1 MTSLKYGLV
10 LGLLLLQ
17 FPNYT
22 KKWVG
27 SDVPGHSFAKFEDF
41 NGKQDFKVKLDKKD
55 SFLFNYNTNV
65 NAGALH
71 LTVKSSGK
79 TLLDKD
85 LKGSESGQLK
95 VENTSGE
102 DYKFIF
108 KAKHA
113 NGSFDITYKK
123 I

>member
-1 MTSLKYGLV
+1 MLLGVLLV
-10 LGLLLLQ
+10 Q

-22 KKWVG
+22 KKWEG

-41 NGKQDFKVKLDKKD
+41 NGKQDFKIKLDKKD
-55 SFLFNYNTNV
+55 SFVFNYKTDV
-65 NAGALH
+65 KAGTLH
-71 LTVKSSGK
+71 LDVKSLGK
-79 TLLDKD
+79 TVLAKD
-85 LKGSESGQLK
+85 LKGSESGELK
-95 VENTSGE
+95 IVNTRGEN
-102 DYKFIF
+102 YKFIF